1 MNKRITIA
9 NRIKQIY
16 NSQSQFKKTMNKTK
30 NKSMNKTRSNQNIKP
45 IGKGIIYRKEKYK
58 KGFINSVKTKTIF
71 PYISPTYL
79 VKK

>member
-1 MNKRITIA
+1 MRKRITIA
-9 NRIKQIY
+9 NRMNRMF
-16 NSQSQFKKTMNKTK
+16 NSRSKTK
-30 NKSMNKTRSNQNIKP
+30 NKTRSNQNIKP